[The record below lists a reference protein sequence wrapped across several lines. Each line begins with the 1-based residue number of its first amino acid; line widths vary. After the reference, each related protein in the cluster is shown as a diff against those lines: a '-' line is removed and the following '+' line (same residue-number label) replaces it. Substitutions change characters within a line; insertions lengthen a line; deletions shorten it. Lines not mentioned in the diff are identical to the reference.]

1 MSGTAGAGSG
11 TAPPGWALSLLDAAR
26 RAPVP
31 SALSPPSQGGRHS
44 AVLILF
50 GPGASGPDILLI
62 QRTNGLRRH
71 SGQPA
76 FPGGRLEPTDNGP
89 EDAALREAAEE
100 TGLDPSGVRV
110 LGRLPE
116 LYIRR
121 TAFRVTPVLAWWHT
135 PSEVRP
141 ADPAEVSGV
150 ARVPVG
156 ELAAPANQ
164 VRVREPDGGIR
175 FAYRVRGMLVWGFT
189 AAILRQL
196 LELGGWDQPRLR
208 DGTEGAEPV
217 VVLPQRPPDNRGA

>member
-1 MSGTAGAGSG
+1 MTGTAGAGFG

-31 SALSPPSQGGRHS
+31 PALTPPRQGGRHS
-44 AVLILF
+44 AVLVLF
-50 GPGASGPDILLI
+50 GPGTSGPDILLI

-76 FPGGRLEPTDNGP
+76 FPGGRLETTDNGP
-89 EDAALREAAEE
+89 EDAALREAGEE
-100 TGLDPSGVRV
+100 TGLDPSGVHV
-110 LGRLPE
+110 LGQLPE

-135 PSEVRP
+135 PTEVHP

-150 ARVPVG
+150 ARVPVN
-156 ELAAPANQ
+156 ELTAPANQ
-164 VRVREPDGGIR
+164 VRVREPDGAIR

-196 LELGGWDQPRLR
+196 LELGGWDQTRLR
-208 DGTEGAEPV
+208 ADAEETEPAM
-217 VVLPQRPPDNRGA
+217 VLPQRPPDSRGA